1 VEDLVTGHNAGDK
14 AGGHRVVLL
23 GMRCAFTGPVLDALC
38 TAPDIDL
45 AAVVLPGRTPE
56 RDPMRARGVP
66 LIDVPTRA
74 DLAGTAFGSILEAL
88 APDVIVIACFPW
100 RLPGWLLDMPPRGCL
115 NLHPSLLPDGRGPE
129 PVFWAFRRG
138 LRETGVTL
146 HLVDEAFDAGPII
159 SQERV
164 PIPDGATIPS
174 LERTLAEIGAGLA
187 LDHLR
192 ETSGRPQGIPQP
204 EEATGYAPV
213 PRNADLL
220 VPTSWDVP
228 RAARFI
234 HAAIPVYG
242 AIPVVVLA
250 TGQRLSVAAVIHVE
264 GHGDDPRPVIAD
276 GDVTRIRFATGTL
289 TCRILREDRPLRLQ
303 P

>member
-1 VEDLVTGHNAGDK
+1 VTNRKAGDK
-14 AGGHRVVLL
+14 AGRLRVVLL

-38 TAPDIDL
+38 AAPDIYL
-45 AAVVLPGRTPE
+45 PAVVLPGRTPE

-66 LIDVPTRA
+66 LIDVPDRA
-74 DLAGTAFGSILEAL
+74 GLAVSAFRTTLEAL
-88 APDVIVIACFPW
+88 APDVIVVACFPW

-146 HLVDEAFDAGPII
+146 HLVDESFDAGPII
-159 SQERV
+159 SQERM

-174 LERTLAEIGAGLA
+174 LERALAEIGARLA

-192 ETSGRPQGIPQP
+192 ETSGRPQGLPQP
-204 EEATGYAPV
+204 EEATGYAPA
-213 PRNADLL
+213 PRNADLV
-220 VPTSWDVP
+220 VPTSWDAP

-250 TGQRLSVAAVIHVE
+250 TGQRLAVAAVIGVE

-276 GDVTRIRFATGTL
+276 GDVARVRFAGGTL
-289 TCRILREDRPLRLQ
+289 ACRVLREDRPLRLQ
-303 P
+303 